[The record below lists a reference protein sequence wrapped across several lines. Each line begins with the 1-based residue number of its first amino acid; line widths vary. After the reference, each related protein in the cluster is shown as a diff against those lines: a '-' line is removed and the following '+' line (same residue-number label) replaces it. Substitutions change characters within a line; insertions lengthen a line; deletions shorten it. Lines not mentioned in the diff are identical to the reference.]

1 MTLARSD
8 ATGQGSLDPAV
19 LRFTTSLP
27 VDQALFAADVAGSLA
42 HLRMLEETELIPAA
56 DAAKVRH
63 GLLALFDEARTGTV
77 HWPKEE
83 DIHMAI
89 EVELGRRI
97 GESAKRLHTARSRN
111 DQIALDARLHLR
123 EESIEILDRIAGLL
137 ESLIGKAEGAEGSF
151 LMPAY
156 THRQRAQ
163 PVTVAFLL
171 SAYGQMLA
179 RDAAQFAQVLNAVD
193 ESPLGS
199 GAVSGTSLPI
209 RRERVAELL
218 GFSRITEN
226 AADAVGDRD
235 FILDFLFACAKCMV
249 HLSRISQD
257 VVDFASQEFGFVELD
272 DRISFGSSMMPHKR
286 NPDLFELTRGKTG
299 RAIAALVGMMT
310 TLKGLPVGYTRDLQ
324 EDKASYLEAAAL
336 TRECLEALTAG
347 FSGIRFREERLAAAL
362 SSGATQATDLAE
374 ALVRRGVAFREAY
387 RAVGKLVQAARAS
400 GKALDEIGP
409 SELAAAEGLVSA
421 ADLSA
426 LSARRAQQAKEVPG
440 GTGPQA
446 TADQLDGLKEAVAG
460 ARARVQATPR
470 LASLIAAM
478 ARP

>member
-1 MTLARSD
+1 MTVARSD

-27 VDQALFAADVAGSLA
+27 VDQALFAADIAGSLA
-42 HLRMLEETELIPAA
+42 HVRMLEEAQLIPSP
-56 DAAKVRH
+56 DAAKIRE
-63 GLLALFDEARTGTV
+63 GLLTLFEEARTGRLR
-77 HWPKEE
+77 WPDEE

-89 EVELGRRI
+89 EAELNGRI

-123 EESIEILDRIAGLL
+123 EQSIDILEHLARLL
-137 ESLIGKAEGAEGSF
+137 ETLIAKAEGPEGAF

-163 PVTVAFLL
+163 PVSVAFLL

-179 RDAAQFAQVLNAVD
+179 RDAAQFAQVLNVLD

-199 GAVSGTSLPI
+199 GAISGTSLAI
-209 RRERVAELL
+209 RRQRAAELL
-218 GFSRITEN
+218 GFSRITQN

-235 FILDFLFACAKCMV
+235 FALDFVFASAKCMV

-257 VVDFASQEFGFVELD
+257 VVDFASQEFGFIELD
-272 DRISFGSSMMPHKR
+272 DRISFGSSMMPQKR

-299 RAIAALVGMMT
+299 RAIGALVGLMT
-310 TLKGLPVGYTRDLQ
+310 TLKGLPVGYMRDLQ
-324 EDKASYLEAAAL
+324 EDKSSYLEAAGL
-336 TRECLEALTAG
+336 IRECLEAMAAG
-347 FSGIRFREERLAAAL
+347 FSGIRFREDRLSAAL
-362 SSGATQATDLAE
+362 RGGATQATDLAE
-374 ALVRRGVAFREAY
+374 ALVARGVRFREAY

-400 GKALDEIGP
+400 GKDLQDIGP
-409 SELAAAEGLVSA
+409 SELAAAEGLVA
-421 ADLSA
+421 TEDLAA
-426 LSARRAQQAKEVPG
+426 LSPRRAQEAKEIPG

-446 TADQLDGLKEAVAG
+446 TRDQLEALREAVAG
-460 ARARVQATPR
+460 ARARAQAAPR
-470 LASLIAAM
+470 LSSLIM
-478 ARP
+478 RLAR

>member
-42 HLRMLEETELIPAA
+42 HLRMLEETQLIPAP
-56 DAAKVRH
+56 DAAKIRQ

-123 EESIEILDRIAGLL
+123 EESIEILDRVTGLL
-137 ESLIGKAEGAEGSF
+137 ETLIRKAEGDEGSF

-179 RDAAQFAQVLNAVD
+179 RDAAQFAQVLNALD

-218 GFSRITEN
+218 GFGRITQN

-235 FILDFLFACAKCMV
+235 FVLDFLFACAKCMV

-286 NPDLFELTRGKTG
+286 NPDLFELIRGKSA
-299 RAIAALVGMMT
+299 RAVGALT
-310 TLKGLPVGYTRDLQ
+310 ALLTNLKGVPVGYMRDLQ
-324 EDKASYLEAAAL
+324 EDKVSYLEAATL
-336 TRECLEALTAG
+336 TSACLVAMTRG
-347 FSGIRFREERLAAAL
+347 FEGIRFREARLSEGLAN
-362 SSGATQATDLAE
+362 GFTQATDLAE
-374 ALVRRGVAFREAY
+374 RLVMRGMPFRAAY
-387 RAVGKLVQAARAS
+387 RAVGALVRAARAT
-400 GKALDEIGP
+400 GKSLHQVG
-409 SELAAAEGLVSA
+409 SEELKDTGITPADLRYLSA
-421 ADLSA
+421 ANAVDAKGSA
-426 LSARRAQQAKEVPG
+426 GS
-440 GTGPQA
+440 TGPDA
-446 TADQLDGLKEAVAG
+446 IADQLEALKEAIAG
-460 ARARVQATPR
+460 AEARTKATPKLAQLVAR
-470 LASLIAAM
+470 LA
-478 ARP
+478 RD

>member
-8 ATGQGSLDPAV
+8 ATGQGSLDPAI

-27 VDQALFAADVAGSLA
+27 IDQALFAADLAGSLA
-42 HLRMLEETELIPAA
+42 HARMLEEAQLIPSA
-56 DAAKVRH
+56 DAIQIRR
-63 GLLALFDEARTGTV
+63 GLLAIFEDAQKGKL
-77 HWPKEE
+77 HWPDEE
-83 DIHMAI
+83 DIHMAV

-111 DQIALDARLHLR
+111 DQVALDARLHLR
-123 EESIEILDRIAGLL
+123 EEAAEILDRVARLL
-137 ESLIGKAEGAEGSF
+137 EALTQKAQGAEGAF

-163 PVTVAFLL
+163 PVTVAFLF

-179 RDAAQFAQVLNAVD
+179 RDAAQFAQVLNALD

-218 GFSRITEN
+218 GFGRITEN
-226 AADAVGDRD
+226 ALDAVGDRD
-235 FILDFLFACAKCMV
+235 FALDFLFASAKCMV

-257 VVDFASQEFGFVELD
+257 VVDFASQEFGFIELE

-286 NPDLFELTRGKTG
+286 NPDVFELTRGKAG
-299 RAIAALVGMMT
+299 RAIADLVGLMT

-324 EDKASYLEAAAL
+324 EDKVSYLEAAAL
-336 TRECLEALTAG
+336 ARECLDAAAVG
-347 FSGIRFREERLAAAL
+347 ICGIRFHQDRMAAAL

-374 ALVRRGVAFREAY
+374 ALVRRGIAFREAY

-400 GKALDEIGP
+400 GKALDQIGA
-409 SELAAAEGLVSA
+409 SELAAAAGLISRE
-421 ADLSA
+421 DLSA
-426 LSARRAQQAKEVPG
+426 LSPRGAQEAKEVPG
-440 GTGPQA
+440 GTGA
-446 TADQLDGLKEAVAG
+446 TAIGEQLEALQEAITG
-460 ARARVQATPR
+460 ARARVAATPR
-470 LASLIAAM
+470 LGSLIVAL
-478 ARP
+478 AR

>member
-1 MTLARSD
+1 MTVARSD

-27 VDQALFAADVAGSLA
+27 IDQVLFAADIAGSLA
-42 HLRMLEETELIPAA
+42 HLRMLEEAQLIPAP
-56 DAAKVRH
+56 DAAKIRR
-63 GLLALFDEARTGTV
+63 GLLALFEEALAGRLR
-77 HWPKEE
+77 WPDEE

-89 EVELGRRI
+89 ESELGHRI

-123 EESIEILDRIAGLL
+123 EQSLEILDRIARLL
-137 ESLIGKAEGAEGSF
+137 EALTTKAEGPEGAF

-163 PVTVAFLL
+163 PVSVAFLL

-179 RDAAQFAQVLNAVD
+179 RDAAQFAQVLNALD

-209 RRERVAELL
+209 RRQRTAELL
-218 GFSRITEN
+218 GFTRITQN
-226 AADAVGDRD
+226 AVDAVGDRD
-235 FILDFLFACAKCMV
+235 FALDFVFAAAKCLI

-257 VVDFASQEFGFVELD
+257 VVDFASQEFGFIELD

-286 NPDLFELTRGKTG
+286 NPDLFELIRGKTG
-299 RAIAALVGMMT
+299 RAIGALVALLT
-310 TLKGLPVGYTRDLQ
+310 TLKGLPVGYMRDLQ

-336 TRECLEALTAG
+336 VRECLEAMTAG
-347 FSGIRFREERLAAAL
+347 FSGIRFREDRLAAAL
-362 SSGATQATDLAE
+362 QGGATQATDLAE
-374 ALVRRGVAFREAY
+374 RLVSRGVPFRDAY
-387 RAVGKLVQAARAS
+387 RAVGKLVQTARAS
-400 GKALDEIGP
+400 GKALEDVG
-409 SELAAAEGLVSA
+409 SAELASAEGLISRE
-421 ADLSA
+421 DLSA
-426 LSARRAQQAKEVPG
+426 LLPQRAQQAKEVPG

-446 TADQLDGLKEAVAG
+446 TREQLEELREAIAG
-460 ARARVQATPR
+460 ARARIQAAPR
-470 LASLIAAM
+470 LAALVNQL
-478 ARP
+478 AR